1 MRVLANLAGFL
12 VVSVSLLR
20 AETPP
25 ILQEIADKWS
35 EERIRWSF
43 TQAVRETDG
52 KGVVHERLE
61 RFDPSQGYDKRWHL
75 LKLDGRTPT
84 PGEAREWN
92 DKKNRRKKDPKSW
105 LEYVDLEH
113 AKVREENAQTV
124 SYQVP
129 LKRAGAGL
137 FPGDKVSVLLTVDK
151 ASRSIAHAQASIDE
165 PFDVALGLAQ
175 VVDLDLNLQLP
186 LESDKGRAVEKT
198 ADSRVE
204 PKGTA
209 SAVVNRWGKRVEY
222 TWTEF
227 KRAELATRPRS

>member
-1 MRVLANLAGFL
+1 MRVFAILTGL
-12 VVSVSLLR
+12 VVISASSLR

-25 ILQEIADKWS
+25 ILQEIANKWS
-35 EERIRWSF
+35 DERIRWSF
-43 TQAVRETDG
+43 TQAVKETDG

-92 DKKNRRKKDPKSW
+92 DRKNRKKKDPKSW

-113 AKVREENAQTV
+113 AKVREENAKTV
-124 SYQVP
+124 CYQVP
-129 LKRAGAGL
+129 LKRAGGGL

-151 ASRSIAHAQASIDE
+151 VSRSIAHARASIDE

-175 VVDLDLNLQLP
+175 VVDLDLNSTL
-186 LESDKGRAVEKT
+186 R
-198 ADSRVE
+198 
-204 PKGTA
+204 
-209 SAVVNRWGKRVEY
+209 
-222 TWTEF
+222 
-227 KRAELATRPRS
+227 